1 MIMASIPIVSQ
12 LLQESALG
20 NGDSVH
26 KANYTEHDRSVL
38 CDIDPDLNYYY
49 HNNSIKSEY
58 YTEKQFNNTFSD
70 NNNLSILHLNIR
82 SVPLHFSEFL
92 CYLDTLDLEFKIIA
106 LSETGINNHHAVYN
120 ITHYNLEM
128 DHRHKRRGGGVS
140 LYIHNI
146 LQYKIRKDLVIG
158 DVVNSVFIEIIRSS
172 TNTKNNVICGCVYRP
187 PFMSV
192 KFFNELL
199 ELFFSKL
206 QSEKKY
212 VYITGDFNVNILTQ
226 PNCSLATQDFKNI
239 FSSNFYSPLIQKPTR
254 ITEHSATL
262 IDNIYCNVPELSSN
276 SAAGILKVSISD
288 HYAIFCILKYAT
300 IQAKTKIVKKRNFG
314 EKNIATFTTRL
325 NNENWDFVFMS
336 ECAQSA
342 FSRFQSVIDLHF
354 STVFKMQTRTI
365 NYKNR
370 HPWMTD
376 ALRAQI
382 KLKNV
387 MHSRAITLNNK
398 ATFENYNRAKNM
410 LKSSLRN
417 AEIQYYSHQLEMHKT
432 DISKSWKILKNIIGK
447 HSCRSRPT
455 MHFNIN
461 NESVSNSTDIA
472 ESFNIF
478 FVSIGPQL
486 AENISCET
494 NPLTYVNNIERS
506 IVILDVTCE
515 KIKGVIHS
523 LNNSSSGWD
532 EIPTFLVKKCVDSFI
547 EPLTYLVNSSIS
559 EGIFPSELK
568 LARVVPIFKSGDPSL
583 ITNYRPISV
592 LSFFS
597 KVFEKVMYNHI
608 ISFMNK
614 NDVLYD
620 QQFGFRQKYSTQQAI
635 IMLVDKITRSLDA
648 GDIVI
653 SVFLDLKKAFDTV
666 DHHILLKKLY
676 AYGIRGKVLKWFHSY
691 LFNRSQYVI
700 YDDMQSETHHVKC
713 GVPQGSIMGPLLF
726 IIYMN
731 DICNVSKF
739 LYTILYADD
748 TCVLLN
754 GKDLNNLIQSMNTEL
769 DLLSTW
775 LKSNKLSLNTHKTF
789 FQLFHRARIKTNNS
803 VNIIVDKCVLNK
815 VTSIK
820 YLGVIIDHKLN
831 WIEHISYVKNKISKG
846 IGILYKAR
854 QFLEKRDLLNLYY
867 SYIYPYL
874 IYCIEIW
881 GCAAKSHMNPLYL
894 TQKKIIRII
903 TFSHYISHTQPLF
916 QDLSI
921 LPLEKLVLY
930 RIALIMYKIS
940 NCLIPKTM
948 SDLYI
953 TNKDIHSYD
962 TRYKNLFR
970 IPKGTIN
977 YTSLSARLWNILN
990 MKIDVHVPLSQFKS
1004 SVVNYLVN
1012 NTTEI
1017 KYSK

>member
-1 MIMASIPIVSQ
+1 M
-12 LLQESALG
+12 
-20 NGDSVH
+20 
-26 KANYTEHDRSVL
+26 
-38 CDIDPDLNYYY
+38 
-49 HNNSIKSEY
+49 
-58 YTEKQFNNTFSD
+58 
-70 NNNLSILHLNIR
+70 
-82 SVPLHFSEFL
+82 
-92 CYLDTLDLEFKIIA
+92 
-106 LSETGINNHHAVYN
+106 
-120 ITHYNLEM
+120 
-128 DHRHKRRGGGVS
+128 
-140 LYIHNI
+140 
-146 LQYKIRKDLVIG
+146 
-158 DVVNSVFIEIIRSS
+158 
-172 TNTKNNVICGCVYRP
+172 
-187 PFMSV
+187 
-192 KFFNELL
+192 
-199 ELFFSKL
+199 
-206 QSEKKY
+206 
-212 VYITGDFNVNILTQ
+212 
-226 PNCSLATQDFKNI
+226 
-239 FSSNFYSPLIQKPTR
+239 
-254 ITEHSATL
+254 
-262 IDNIYCNVPELSSN
+262 
-276 SAAGILKVSISD
+276 AGILKVSISD

-387 MHSRAITLNNK
+387 MHSRAIALNNK

-447 HSCRSRPT
+447 HSCRSKPT

-472 ESFNIF
+472 ESFNNF

-515 KIKGVIHS
+515 EIKGVIHS

-620 QQFGFRQKYSTQQAI
+620 QQFGFRQKHSTQQAI

-666 DHHILLKKLY
+666 DHHILFKKLY

-769 DLLSTW
+769 ELLST
-775 LKSNKLSLNTHKTF
+775 
-789 FQLFHRARIKTNNS
+789 
-803 VNIIVDKCVLNK
+803 
-815 VTSIK
+815 
-820 YLGVIIDHKLN
+820 
-831 WIEHISYVKNKISKG
+831 
-846 IGILYKAR
+846 
-854 QFLEKRDLLNLYY
+854 
-867 SYIYPYL
+867 
-874 IYCIEIW
+874 
-881 GCAAKSHMNPLYL
+881 
-894 TQKKIIRII
+894 
-903 TFSHYISHTQPLF
+903 
-916 QDLSI
+916 
-921 LPLEKLVLY
+921 
-930 RIALIMYKIS
+930 
-940 NCLIPKTM
+940 
-948 SDLYI
+948 
-953 TNKDIHSYD
+953 
-962 TRYKNLFR
+962 
-970 IPKGTIN
+970 
-977 YTSLSARLWNILN
+977 
-990 MKIDVHVPLSQFKS
+990 
-1004 SVVNYLVN
+1004 
-1012 NTTEI
+1012 
-1017 KYSK
+1017 

>member
-70 NNNLSILHLNIR
+70 NNNLSILRLNIR

-300 IQAKTKIVKKRNFG
+300 IQDKTKIVKQRNFG

-387 MHSRAITLNNK
+387 MHSRAIALNNK

-447 HSCRSRPT
+447 HSCRSKPT

-472 ESFNIF
+472 ESFNNF

-515 KIKGVIHS
+515 EIKGVIHS

-592 LSFFS
+592 LSFFLR
-597 KVFEKVMYNHI
+597 F
-608 ISFMNK
+608 
-614 NDVLYD
+614 
-620 QQFGFRQKYSTQQAI
+620 
-635 IMLVDKITRSLDA
+635 
-648 GDIVI
+648 
-653 SVFLDLKKAFDTV
+653 LKK
-666 DHHILLKKLY
+666 
-676 AYGIRGKVLKWFHSY
+676 
-691 LFNRSQYVI
+691 
-700 YDDMQSETHHVKC
+700 
-713 GVPQGSIMGPLLF
+713 
-726 IIYMN
+726 
-731 DICNVSKF
+731 
-739 LYTILYADD
+739 
-748 TCVLLN
+748 
-754 GKDLNNLIQSMNTEL
+754 
-769 DLLSTW
+769 
-775 LKSNKLSLNTHKTF
+775 
-789 FQLFHRARIKTNNS
+789 
-803 VNIIVDKCVLNK
+803 
-815 VTSIK
+815 
-820 YLGVIIDHKLN
+820 
-831 WIEHISYVKNKISKG
+831 
-846 IGILYKAR
+846 
-854 QFLEKRDLLNLYY
+854 
-867 SYIYPYL
+867 
-874 IYCIEIW
+874 
-881 GCAAKSHMNPLYL
+881 
-894 TQKKIIRII
+894 
-903 TFSHYISHTQPLF
+903 
-916 QDLSI
+916 
-921 LPLEKLVLY
+921 
-930 RIALIMYKIS
+930 
-940 NCLIPKTM
+940 
-948 SDLYI
+948 
-953 TNKDIHSYD
+953 
-962 TRYKNLFR
+962 
-970 IPKGTIN
+970 
-977 YTSLSARLWNILN
+977 
-990 MKIDVHVPLSQFKS
+990 
-1004 SVVNYLVN
+1004 
-1012 NTTEI
+1012 
-1017 KYSK
+1017 

>member
-1 MIMASIPIVSQ
+1 
-12 LLQESALG
+12 
-20 NGDSVH
+20 
-26 KANYTEHDRSVL
+26 
-38 CDIDPDLNYYY
+38 
-49 HNNSIKSEY
+49 
-58 YTEKQFNNTFSD
+58 
-70 NNNLSILHLNIR
+70 
-82 SVPLHFSEFL
+82 
-92 CYLDTLDLEFKIIA
+92 
-106 LSETGINNHHAVYN
+106 
-120 ITHYNLEM
+120 
-128 DHRHKRRGGGVS
+128 
-140 LYIHNI
+140 
-146 LQYKIRKDLVIG
+146 
-158 DVVNSVFIEIIRSS
+158 
-172 TNTKNNVICGCVYRP
+172 
-187 PFMSV
+187 MSV

-212 VYITGDFNVNILTQ
+212 VYITGDFNVNTLTQ

-239 FSSNFYSPLIQKPTR
+239 FSSNLYSPLIQKPTR

-300 IQAKTKIVKKRNFG
+300 IQDKTKIVKKRNFG

-342 FSRFQSVIDLHF
+342 FSLFQSVIDLHF

-387 MHSRAITLNNK
+387 MHSRAIAINYK

-432 DISKSWKILKNIIGK
+432 DISKSWKILKNMIGK
-447 HSCRSRPT
+447 HSCRSKPT

-472 ESFNIF
+472 ESFNNF

-515 KIKGVIHS
+515 EIKGVIHS

-620 QQFGFRQKYSTQQAI
+620 QQFGFRQKHSTQQAI
-635 IMLVDKITRSLDA
+635 IMLVDKITRSLNA

-666 DHHILLKKLY
+666 DHHILFKKLY

-739 LYTILYADD
+739 LYAILYADD

-930 RIALIMYKIS
+930 RIALIMYKMS

>member
-38 CDIDPDLNYYY
+38 CDIDPDLYYYY

-92 CYLDTLDLEFKIIA
+92 CYLDTVDLEFKIIA

-262 IDNIYCNVPELSSN
+262 IDNIYCNVPDLSSN

-300 IQAKTKIVKKRNFG
+300 IQAKTKIVKKKNFG

-387 MHSRAITLNNK
+387 MHSRAIALNNK

-447 HSCRSRPT
+447 HSCRSKPT

-472 ESFNIF
+472 ESFNNF

-515 KIKGVIHS
+515 EIKGVIHS

-620 QQFGFRQKYSTQQAI
+620 QQFGFRQKHSTQQAI

-666 DHHILLKKLY
+666 DHHILFKKLY

>member
-1 MIMASIPIVSQ
+1 
-12 LLQESALG
+12 
-20 NGDSVH
+20 
-26 KANYTEHDRSVL
+26 
-38 CDIDPDLNYYY
+38 
-49 HNNSIKSEY
+49 
-58 YTEKQFNNTFSD
+58 
-70 NNNLSILHLNIR
+70 
-82 SVPLHFSEFL
+82 
-92 CYLDTLDLEFKIIA
+92 
-106 LSETGINNHHAVYN
+106 
-120 ITHYNLEM
+120 
-128 DHRHKRRGGGVS
+128 
-140 LYIHNI
+140 
-146 LQYKIRKDLVIG
+146 
-158 DVVNSVFIEIIRSS
+158 
-172 TNTKNNVICGCVYRP
+172 
-187 PFMSV
+187 MSV

-212 VYITGDFNVNILTQ
+212 VYITGDFNVNTLTQ
-226 PNCSLATQDFKNI
+226 PSCNLATQEFKNI

-288 HYAIFCILKYAT
+288 HFAIFCILKYAT
-300 IQAKTKIVKKRNFG
+300 IQDKTKIVRIRNFG
-314 EKNIATFTTRL
+314 ERNIATFTTRL

-336 ECAQSA
+336 ECAPSA
-342 FSRFQSVIDLHF
+342 FSRFQCVNDLHF
-354 STVFKMQTRTI
+354 STVFKIQTRTI

-382 KLKNV
+382 KFTNV
-387 MHSRAITLNNK
+387 MHSRAITLNHK
-398 ATFENYNRAKNM
+398 TTFENYNRAKNM

-417 AEIQYYSHQLEMHKT
+417 AEIQYYSHQLDMHKT
-432 DISKSWKILKNIIGK
+432 DISRSWKILKNIIGK
-447 HSCRSRPT
+447 HFCRSKPT

-472 ESFNIF
+472 ESFNNF

-515 KIKGVIHS
+515 EIKGVIHS

-620 QQFGFRQKYSTQQAI
+620 KQFGFRQKHSTQQAI
-635 IMLVDKITRSLDA
+635 IMLVDKITRSLDS

-653 SVFLDLKKAFDTV
+653 SVFFDLKKAFDTV
-666 DHHILLKKLY
+666 DHHILFKKIY

-775 LKSNKLSLNTHKTF
+775 LKSNKLSLNTQKTF
-789 FQLFHRARIKTNNS
+789 FQLFHRARMKTNNS

-930 RIALIMYKIS
+930 RIALIMYKMPNS
-940 NCLIPKTM
+940 LIPKTM

-953 TNKDIHSYD
+953 ANKDIHSYD